1 MKSEPVQL
9 YTARGKALAEAP
21 GRQPWQAYPRPR
33 MRREGWINLNGDWDF
48 SADDGKSE
56 QPAWDR
62 HIRVPFPPE
71 SALSGVEG
79 FDHKKTPILHY
90 RRRFTLDR
98 IPAGKRLLLHCG
110 GVDRELAAV
119 CFNGETL
126 LAAYTPL
133 LEGPLCLELRNP
145 LAGENLLELEVRDF
159 GGTDLPWGKQ
169 RKKRGGMWY
178 TPVSGIWQTVWLE
191 WVPELFITDLR
202 VTPTLEEAT
211 VELYHSGDA
220 DGKVPSLQGV
230 FCSGDADGRVPSL
243 QEGCVLFEG
252 KRWPIVEG
260 KAVLRPETPRLWSPE
275 DPHLYEFTVLW
286 GEDRVESYFA
296 LRTLGVGPVAGIP
309 RLLLNGKPY
318 FFRGLLDQGYW
329 PEGLWTPPDPA
340 SFEDDI
346 LAAKTLGFNMLRK
359 HIKIEPELF
368 YYACD
373 RLGMAVFQDMI
384 NLGPYSFLRDTALP
398 TVGLQRLPQL
408 FRLRS
413 RGRWERFRR
422 HMEAAVRQLH
432 SHPSVVYWTIY
443 NEGWGQQYS
452 SRAYEAL
459 KALDPTRIID
469 TASGWFR
476 VGKSDVD
483 SRHVYFRSFRMP
495 GRRVP
500 SPGGGRAAG
509 TPPHPS
515 SGLRGTPDAT
525 FPSRGRLCGRPV
537 VLSEF
542 GGYVW
547 KVEGHSFN
555 PRKTYGYKVFQSR
568 EAWAAALE
576 ALWGEQIRPN
586 IEKGL
591 CAAVYTQLSDVE
603 DETNGMLCYDRV
615 GKLTIEN

>member
-1 MKSEPVQL
+1 MKAETVQL
-9 YTARGKALAEAP
+9 YTARGAALAANP

-33 MRREGWINLNGDWDF
+33 MKRAEWINLNGDWDF
-48 SADDGKSE
+48 SADDGKPDS
-56 QPAWDR
+56 PAWDQ

-71 SALSGVEG
+71 SALSGVRG
-79 FDHKKTPILHY
+79 FDHKKTPFLHY

-98 IPAGKRLLLHCG
+98 IPAGQRLLLHCG
-110 GVDRELAAV
+110 GADQELGPLS
-119 CFNGETL
+119 FNGGIFHPGHST
-126 LAAYTPL
+126 L
-133 LEGPLCLELRNP
+133 LEGPLTVELPGPR
-145 LAGENLLELEVRDF
+145 LGENLLELEVWDF
-159 GGTDLPWGKQ
+159 GGTSLPWGKQ
-169 RKKRGGMWY
+169 WKQRGGMWY

-191 WVPELFITDLR
+191 WVPETFITGIR
-202 VTPTLEEAT
+202 VTPTLEDAT
-211 VELYHSGDA
+211 VELFRSGGA
-220 DGKVPSLQGV
+220 DEQCSSLQGV

-275 DPHLYEFTVLW
+275 DPYLYEFTVLW
-286 GEDRVESYFA
+286 GEDRVDSYFA
-296 LRTLGVGPVAGIP
+296 LRTMGVGLAEGIP
-309 RLLLNGKPY
+309 RLLLNGKPC
-318 FFRGLLDQGYW
+318 FFKGLLDQGYW

-346 LAAKTLGFNMLRK
+346 LAARELGFNMLRK

-373 RLGMAVFQDMI
+373 RLGMAVFQDMM

-398 TVGLQRLPQL
+398 NLGLQRLPQL
-408 FRLRS
+408 FRLRNKAH
-413 RGRWERFRR
+413 WERFRQ
-422 HMEAAVRQLH
+422 HMEAALSRLY

-443 NEGWGQQYS
+443 NEGWGQQYTTK
-452 SRAYEAL
+452 AYETL

-476 VGKSDVD
+476 VGKTDVD
-483 SRHVYFRSFRMP
+483 SRHVYFRPFRMP
-495 GRRVP
+495 GKRR
-500 SPGGGRAAG
+500 
-509 TPPHPS
+509 PS
-515 SGLRGTPDAT
+515 SVSAGGADT
-525 FPSRGRLCGRPV
+525 FPPRGRLWGKPV

-555 PRKTYGYKVFQSR
+555 PQKTYGYKVFQSR
-568 EAWAAALE
+568 EAWEQALE
-576 ALWGEQIRPN
+576 VLWAEQIRPN

-591 CAAVYTQLSDVE
+591 CAAMYTQLSDVE
-603 DETNGMLCYDRV
+603 DETNGMLCYDRT
-615 GKLTIEN
+615 GKKSEVTSNK